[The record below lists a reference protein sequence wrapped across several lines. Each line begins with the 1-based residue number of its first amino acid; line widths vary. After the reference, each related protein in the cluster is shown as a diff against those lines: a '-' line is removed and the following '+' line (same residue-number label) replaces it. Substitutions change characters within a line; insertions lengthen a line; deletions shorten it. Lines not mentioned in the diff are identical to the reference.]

1 MGTDS
6 LGVERLLA
14 KVRRVADHRVELAG
28 DDGVAVEVNSFVQA
42 RFDVE
47 EVGLVQRERT
57 LDRRVQPVEQGV
69 GSQRERHGVQV
80 DADEAGEAL
89 GSRGCRAERR
99 ESAVGSSE
107 EHAAAGGRV
116 EYTGDG
122 PVVTGLDRPPTAGGR
137 DAGRGNEVSGRRLR
151 GLGEPCLVGPCRRA
165 VGAVRERR
173 REAGE

>member
-1 MGTDS
+1 MANALAAAAEATDPDETYGDVNHTGAVTHPFDRDF
-6 LGVERLLA
+6 LNYPE
-14 KVRRVADHRVELAG
+14 HPTAG
-28 DDGVAVEVNSFVQA
+28 SPQTVNNF
-42 RFDVE
+42 
-47 EVGLVQRERT
+47 
-57 LDRRVQPVEQGV
+57 
-69 GSQRERHGVQV
+69 
-80 DADEAGEAL
+80 
-89 GSRGCRAERR
+89 RA